1 MKYFLIIFAIVLFVF
16 SSCRDEE
23 QEKQR
28 YITSQI
34 VGTWWTKTPTD
45 SIIHEYSCYG
55 KLLLNKYQDSYVKY
69 TGNYDFDI
77 LDELTM
83 EYWGERM
90 EGKTTFIIYSND
102 TLQLNNFNGS
112 SYLMFRTI

>member
-1 MKYFLIIFAIVLFVF
+1 MTLTLAI
-16 SSCRDEE
+16 SSCPNDTFMFDAL
-23 QEKQR
+23 
-28 YITSQI
+28 I
-34 VGTWWTKTPTD
+34 
-45 SIIHEYSCYG
+45 
-55 KLLLNKYQDSYVKY
+55 NKKID